1 MTRHRVHSEA
11 RLPLGE
17 GHGFSLIELLVAMAV
32 FLIVSAA
39 SFTLFQRHQAL
50 LSQQQGMG
58 GLNIGLRN
66 ALTQIQI
73 DAANAGSGVTPAL
86 GPLVPAWQ
94 VGVTITNQNPT
105 SACNGPNYTYTGTC
119 FDWLNVIIADPNTPP
134 WNPQNATGGA
144 INTHDTSQ
152 GAGTMYA
159 AVPAGFT
166 YTAAQYAANFK
177 TGDTILLVSVSTTQQ
192 PTFTTVNLTAPGTA
206 PSGRIVLTYTPT
218 YATGVN
224 PQDTKFNITTRAA
237 STALGV
243 SFQPTDWLV
252 RLAPITYCVDAT
264 PNCVTTTP
272 DPDNPKLM
280 REVSGGST
288 DVVMDQVISFK
299 VGAAVYDSTNDVFN
313 YLYCDGNASDDSTCP
328 GYNDDYTQVWSIRV
342 TLVGRTPPNPT
353 DPYRNLFDQ
362 GPYQVL
368 GSSIMVNLR
377 NLTMRSD

>member
-1 MTRHRVHSEA
+1 MTRHRAHSEA
-11 RLPLGE
+11 RMPLAK
-17 GHGFSLIELLVAMAV
+17 GHGFSLIELMVAMAI

-50 LSQQQGMG
+50 LSRQQGLG

-105 SACNGPNYTYTGTC
+105 SACTGPNYTYTGTC
-119 FDWLNVIIADPNTPP
+119 FDWLNVILADPNTPP
-134 WNPQNATGGA
+134 WNPQNSTGGA
-144 INTHDTSQ
+144 INTYDTSQ

-177 TGDTILLVSVSTTQQ
+177 NNDTILLVSVGTSQ
-192 PTFTTVNLTAPGTA
+192 PTFTTVNLTAAGTA
-206 PSGRIVLTYTPT
+206 TSGRIRLTYTPT
-218 YATGVN
+218 SSTGVN
-224 PQDTKFNITTRAA
+224 PLGTKFNITTHAA
-237 STALGV
+237 STSLGV
-243 SFQPTDWLV
+243 SFQATDWLV

-313 YLYCDGNASDDSTCP
+313 YLYCDGNAASDSTCP
-328 GYNDDYTQVWSIRV
+328 GYNDDYTQVQSIRV

-362 GPYQVL
+362 GPYEVL

-377 NLTMRSD
+377 NLTMRND